1 MTRGIS
7 PRILLGMNSA
17 APEMVF
23 ARVEIEGRTG
33 HDLPLPESAM
43 LDEEAFTLGRLALG
57 HVAPAPTHCA

>member
-1 MTRGIS
+1 
-7 PRILLGMNSA
+7 MNSA